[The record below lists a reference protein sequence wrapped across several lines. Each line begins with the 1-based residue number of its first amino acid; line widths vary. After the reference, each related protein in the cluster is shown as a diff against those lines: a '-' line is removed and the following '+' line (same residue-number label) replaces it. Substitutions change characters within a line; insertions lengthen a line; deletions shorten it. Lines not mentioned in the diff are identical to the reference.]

1 MPELCTIDPITCRSS
16 NAIYERHDW
25 YGDNGQINRKPDIQH
40 HPLNLT
46 GNRDKDIKDIS
57 KRLEV
62 IEKLLKYKRWYP
74 HNRNRE
80 WNSPNQN
87 QTQNRDQNPNRN
99 QNRNQNQNQN
109 QDNQN
114 KQEDNQPK
122 ANEEG
127 SQSKTEHTDKKD
139 LNK

>member
-25 YGDNGQINRKPDIQH
+25 YGDNGQISWKPDIQH

-46 GNRDKDIKDIS
+46 GNRDNDIKDIS

-80 WNSPNQN
+80 YSPNQN

-99 QNRNQNQNQN
+99 QNRNQNQNQ
-109 QDNQN
+109 DNQN

-122 ANEEG
+122 AKEKG